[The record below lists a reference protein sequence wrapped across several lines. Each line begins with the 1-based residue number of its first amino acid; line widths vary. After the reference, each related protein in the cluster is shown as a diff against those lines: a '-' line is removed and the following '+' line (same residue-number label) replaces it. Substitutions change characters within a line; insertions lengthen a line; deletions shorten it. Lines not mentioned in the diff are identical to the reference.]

1 MPKVVWTI
9 TGLCVCLTAVFVFR
23 LLVTMS
29 GIFGKF
35 TVHGIL
41 SQKKTKGCID
51 SLGLKSV
58 EYSPS
63 KRCAQ
68 DITGGSSFLSVLQSF
83 R

>member
-41 SQKKTKGCID
+41 SQKN
-51 SLGLKSV
+51 
-58 EYSPS
+58 
-63 KRCAQ
+63 KR
-68 DITGGSSFLSVLQSF
+68 LYW
-83 R
+83 